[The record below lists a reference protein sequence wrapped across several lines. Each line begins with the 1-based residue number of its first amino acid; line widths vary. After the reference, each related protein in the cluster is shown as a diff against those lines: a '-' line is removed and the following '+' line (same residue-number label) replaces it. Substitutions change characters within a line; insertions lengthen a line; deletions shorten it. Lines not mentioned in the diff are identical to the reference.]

1 MTMKITQI
9 DVLLSEP
16 VEGGWQ
22 PMFCRVYTDSGIY
35 GDGEAALSYGGAV
48 HAAFG
53 MMRDLAPELI
63 GLNPLEHE
71 VIWQKMYKDA
81 CFFALNGGPITF
93 AGLSAFDVALWDI
106 KGKAY
111 GAPLHEMLGGKQR
124 SSLRAYASQLQNG
137 WAEKRRPGRTPEDYA
152 HDAKVAVEKGF
163 DAVKFN
169 FATFREDGGRYDGSE
184 QSAFLHPDYMNVI
197 ESRIAAVRQ
206 AIGSRCDIILE
217 NHAYTDAQSAVQ
229 MGNMAKKYG
238 ILYFEEPVAPH
249 AELLRFVHQNT
260 GIPVASGERIYSR
273 WQFQK
278 CLEQEAI
285 QVIQPDVGNSG
296 GITEV
301 KKICDMAY
309 THDVG
314 VQIHVC
320 GSPLITAASLNLE
333 ATLPNFVIHEY
344 NVNTSMPKM
353 LKLTKYTY
361 EPVDGKMTI
370 PDLPGIGNEISDY
383 AFSHSQVISITDTD
397 KVAIL

>member
-1 MTMKITQI
+1 MKITKI
-9 DVLLSEP
+9 DLLLSDP

-22 PMFCRVYTDSGIY
+22 PLFCRIYTDTGVY

-53 MMRDLAPELI
+53 MMRDLAPEII
-63 GLNPLEHE
+63 GMNPLEHE

-81 CFFALNGGPITF
+81 CFFGLNGGPITF
-93 AGLSAFDVALWDI
+93 AGMSAIDVALWDI
-106 KGKAY
+106 KGKVY
-111 GAPLHEMLGGKQR
+111 QAPLWEMLGGKQR
-124 SSLRAYASQLQNG
+124 TKLRAYASQLQNG
-137 WAEKRRPGRTPEDYA
+137 WAGHRRPARTPEDYA

-169 FATFREDGGRYDGSE
+169 FTTFREDEGRYAGTE
-184 QSAFLHPDYMNVI
+184 QTAFLHPKYMKVI
-197 ESRIAAVRQ
+197 ESRIAAVRDVL
-206 AIGSRCDIILE
+206 GDTGDIILE

-229 MGNMAKKYG
+229 MGQMAKKYG

-249 AELLRFVHQNT
+249 ADALRFVYDHT

-273 WQFQK
+273 WQFQE
-278 CLEQEAI
+278 CLDKEAI
-285 QVIQPDVGNSG
+285 QVIQPDIGNSG

-309 THDVG
+309 SREVG

-320 GSPLITAASLNLE
+320 GSPLIVAASLNLE
-333 ATLPNFVIHEY
+333 ATLPHFVIHEY

-361 EPVDGKMTI
+361 EPENGQMDI
-370 PDLPGIGNEISDY
+370 PSLPGIGNEISDY
-383 AFSHSQVISITDTD
+383 AFQHSQIVSVTADD
-397 KVAIL
+397 KQEIL